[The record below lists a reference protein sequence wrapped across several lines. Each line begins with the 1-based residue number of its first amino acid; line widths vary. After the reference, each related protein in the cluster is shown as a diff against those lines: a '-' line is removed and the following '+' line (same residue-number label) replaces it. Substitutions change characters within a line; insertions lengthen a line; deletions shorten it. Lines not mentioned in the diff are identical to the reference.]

1 MQCIQE
7 FNGFHGKV
15 FILNVQITHCRLGN
29 SLCLDWNCPTL
40 CWSKIQEDSGW
51 QENKKPAETTQRSS
65 NWTEGLGAQLFST
78 GLLQRSLGA
87 GQQENGTGKVHCE
100 QTGSAVPE
108 LGQMLTGS
116 ALLTCAGNKREKAA
130 QQILSHCLLASSPGQ
145 DTTWHQRAGQPV
157 TRDANAGAFHVNI
170 LALHG

>member
-15 FILNVQITHCRLGN
+15 FIFNVQITHCRLGN

-87 GQQENGTGKVHCE
+87 GQQENGTGKVHWTDRISSTWARPDAHWQCVTYVCRK
-100 QTGSAVPE
+100 QKRKGSAAGPVSLPARQAALAKTQRDTREQGSLSPE
-108 LGQMLTGS
+108 MPMQGLFM
-116 ALLTCAGNKREKAA
+116 
-130 QQILSHCLLASSPGQ
+130 
-145 DTTWHQRAGQPV
+145 
-157 TRDANAGAFHVNI
+157 
-170 LALHG
+170 